1 MSFSSVLSPLA
12 RPRARNSSAPGAP
25 GRADPG
31 GTPPPESEPA
41 PEEARVDEE
50 TASEELACSPGYT
63 LEEIYEGEDEEEIKA
78 VRVKLGTLSVTLRSP
93 SRGTIQLDT
102 GERGR
107 GGRTATG
114 THDWQEAVG
123 VAEDRLRD
131 MLDDG
136 SAETAASGD
145 ARLECVETDE
155 DADASGVG
163 RARPAGRTLQECVDL
178 YLEEEFEDLTKKE
191 QKNTRLA
198 IDLVEVTWGLDTLAA
213 AIDRKRVEVFIET
226 RTEKGIVFP
235 KESGR
240 RALAPVKHYTALEN
254 LRTFARITR
263 YAASRKSESAEFFL
277 DEDPFER
284 ISWPRGPDYEKEHQ
298 EPIPMAVHKGLLSR
312 WTNPRTGEERPA
324 PVDRIDPTGLLRM
337 LLRVLFFTGHRRD
350 QVLDLRV
357 GDLLFDVVSIRRRL
371 LEVGGVH
378 RAKWAALFAPHGA
391 IYWRPEPDKESYAR
405 VIPIPAV
412 LRRLLD
418 AYLKLLPSLD
428 PEAPLFP
435 SPQNPARPISASTLF
450 KTRSLRTG
458 HSKKAREGRSKD
470 TWKIRPGGWFTE
482 AVFELRAQ
490 LALEGEDPG
499 ELIPLDIEEETG
511 SVTLPWKAHGYR
523 RRYATILERLGYVDK
538 EDKDAR
544 SSLDRHGNFVGGWSI
559 LGGGIKE
566 ERYVELDPAVLVAA
580 VNFRHARAVLQERAE
595 AVEKQIQQD
604 LDEIQAAGNA
614 GLPAEADEERGTRV

>member
-1 MSFSSVLSPLA
+1 MSLSSILSPLA
-12 RPRARNSSAPGAP
+12 GRSARNSSAPVRSGT
-25 GRADPG
+25 ADGG
-31 GTPPPESEPA
+31 GTAPPESA
-41 PEEARVDEE
+41 RTPEANRVDEE
-50 TASEELACSPGYT
+50 KASEELSCSPGFA
-63 LEEIYEGEDEEEIKA
+63 LEAIYEGEDEEEIKA

-93 SRGTIQLDT
+93 SRGTMQLDT

-114 THDWQEAVG
+114 THDWQEAVR
-123 VAEDRLRD
+123 VAEGRLRA

-136 SAETAASGD
+136 SAGTAASGD
-145 ARLECVETDE
+145 ERPESAEAAD
-155 DADASGVG
+155 DADASEAGK
-163 RARPAGRTLQECVDL
+163 ARPAGRTLQECVDL
-178 YLEEEFEDLTKKE
+178 YLEEEFEDLTQKE

-198 IDLVEVTWGLDTLAA
+198 IDLVQATWGLDTLAA
-213 AIDRKRVEVFIET
+213 AVDRKRVETFIEA
-226 RTEKGIVFP
+226 RTEEGIVFP

-263 YAASRKSESAEFFL
+263 YAASRKPDGGEFFL

-337 LLRVLFFTGHRRD
+337 LLLVLFFTGHRRD

-391 IYWRPEPDKESYAR
+391 IYWRPDPDKESYAR
-405 VIPIPAV
+405 VIPISAV
-412 LRRLLD
+412 LRRLLE

-450 KTRSLRTG
+450 KTRSLRTAR
-458 HSKKAREGRSKD
+458 SKKAREGRSKD
-470 TWKIRPGGWFTE
+470 TWKIRSGGWFTE

-490 LALEGEDPG
+490 LALEGKDPG
-499 ELIPLDIEEETG
+499 ELIPLLIDDETG

-523 RRYATILERLGYVDK
+523 RRYATILERLGYNDK

-566 ERYVELDPAVLVAA
+566 ERYVDLDPAVLVAA
-580 VNFRHARAVLQERAE
+580 VNLRPAHEVMKERADAQEKEVKE
-595 AVEKQIQQD
+595 ALAGI
-604 LDEIQAAGNA
+604 LAASRA
-614 GLPAEADEERGTRV
+614 GLAAEGEGGGG